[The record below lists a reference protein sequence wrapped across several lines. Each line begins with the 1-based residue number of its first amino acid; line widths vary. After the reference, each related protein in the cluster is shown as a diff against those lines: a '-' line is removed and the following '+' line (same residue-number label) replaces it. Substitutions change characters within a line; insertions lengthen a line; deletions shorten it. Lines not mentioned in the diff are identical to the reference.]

1 MRGIEAA
8 EMETKNRTNS
18 GVGNASHALRKKQGH
33 IATIPEAFR
42 LGEILVATNV
52 ITREELEDVLTRQ
65 KFSQSKKLGE
75 LLQEAGYAQSHQVD
89 LGLEIQKK
97 LLAAALATAI
107 SLSPVSASHCTELQA
122 AHSCSAKI
130 NVTAN
135 VIAVASVK
143 ILRQMSQVVVATAD
157 VARGYV
163 DVRSASLIEVKNNSR
178 DGFLLIFQFLG
189 DAFKEVCV
197 YGLGNEVQISL
208 GGGWI
213 LQQHTNGILKVE
225 LSYRLVLEGNFLP
238 GTYAWPLLIS
248 VQPM

>member
-1 MRGIEAA
+1 MAMRN
-8 EMETKNRTNS
+8 ETNVAVDDRAHTCQED
-18 GVGNASHALRKKQGH
+18 QGRL
-33 IATIPEAFR
+33 ISIPEAFR
-42 LGEILVATNV
+42 LGEILVATNIITRNQLEDV
-52 ITREELEDVLTRQ
+52 ITRQ
-65 KFSQSKKLGE
+65 KLSPDKKMGE
-75 LLQEAGYAQSHQVD
+75 LLHEAGYVQPHQID
-89 LGLEIQKK
+89 HGLRIQQK
-97 LLAAALATAI
+97 LLAAALAAAI
-107 SLSPVSASHCTELQA
+107 SLSPVSASHCAELQA
-122 AHSCSAKI
+122 AHSCSARI

-135 VIAVASVK
+135 VLARASLK
-143 ILRQMSQVVVATAD
+143 ILRQMSQVVVTTSD

-189 DAFKEVCV
+189 DAFKDVYV